1 MSGFLGNLMNQAVG
15 AIGGQLGDKFGG
27 SIGEFLKGDGLN
39 MLISQAQSAGLTDKI
54 HSWIG
59 NGENLPIT
67 TDELRSL
74 LTDQQIQTIVAKTG
88 LPAGTI
94 LPALAQLLPAA
105 VDKHTPE
112 GQAPSTTA

>member
-15 AIGGQLGDKFGG
+15 AIGGQLGEKFGG
-27 SIGEFLKGDGLN
+27 SIGDFLKGDGLN

-67 TDELRSL
+67 ADELRSL
-74 LTDQQIQTIVAKTG
+74 LTDQQIQMIVSKTG
-88 LPAGTI
+88 LPANTI
-94 LPALAQLLPAA
+94 LPALAQLLPRA
-105 VDKHTPE
+105 VDKHTPD